1 MLRLVPLAFAA
12 LLMLG
17 PPSSAGAQNVPGG
30 PSPERLTPSE
40 FEALTKARIAIVKI
54 ALQTA

>member
-30 PSPERLTPSE
+30 PSRERLTPSE
-40 FEALTKARIAIVKI
+40 F
-54 ALQTA
+54 